1 MEQQAPI
8 YTNVAVLIS
17 TGAAAVSAICALL
30 AFLFSRK
37 LSRREMVDTLK
48 LEILR
53 VVSTLEGRKKWAD
66 TVKESYRENS
76 QIGASI
82 RVLVGLLGPDYQ
94 EQKWILLL
102 SVAIQELKNEGND
115 RLLGMRDIN
124 LVDK

>member
-1 MEQQAPI
+1 MEQQVPI

-17 TGAAAVSAICALL
+17 AGDAAVSAICALL

-53 VVSTLEGRKKWAD
+53 VVSTLEGRNKWRD
-66 TVKESYRENS
+66 TVDKSYHENN

>member
-1 MEQQAPI
+1 MF
-8 YTNVAVLIS
+8 NVIVLLFS
-17 TGAAAVSAICALL
+17 TGAAVVSAVCAYL
-30 AFLFSRK
+30 ARK
-37 LSRREMVDTLK
+37 PSRRDRVDTLK

-53 VVSTLEGRKKWAD
+53 VVSTLEGRNKWKD

-94 EQKWILLL
+94 EQKWILLF

-115 RLLGMRDIN
+115 GLLGMRDIN
-124 LVDK
+124 LIDK